1 MVHVFL
7 LNGASPRRVVTR
19 WARKIGHT
27 PSHGNSMILAILGQ
41 VGKLPKCIAR
51 TKAELASPDQGS
63 ERDTGDASHQRSSN
77 RLARPELEAPP
88 PAADAASR
96 ISTGDQALRQR
107 ENALKDFLVRTPDA
121 AVEAAEIIAL
131 DRIEIPETDDLP
143 PLRQLVTTA
152 MAKRPDVAVV

>member
-27 PSHGNSMILAILGQ
+27 PSHGDSMILAILGQ

-77 RLARPELEAPP
+77 RFARQELEDPHLAGE
-88 PAADAASR
+88 AASR
-96 ISTGDQALRQR
+96 ISTGDQAKGIGFKRESCAARGGEFCRKKFAVPLPQSESRGAAYGGQGGRQR
-107 ENALKDFLVRTPDA
+107 NRGVVWQA
-121 AVEAAEIIAL
+121 
-131 DRIEIPETDDLP
+131 
-143 PLRQLVTTA
+143 
-152 MAKRPDVAVV
+152 RPKA